1 MEVAVF
7 EDQYQRFQHL
17 IVKDQ
22 LLIVE
27 GSLGFDDYSG
37 NWRLT
42 PRQLFDLEQ
51 MRLRYGRCL
60 TLELAESSGDAL
72 AERLVDAL
80 EPFRGGGCVVRI
92 VYRNALAEAMLSL
105 GDAWRVQPSGDLLQR
120 LRDCFGAAAVQLAY
134 ARPAPSA
141 PARSSRRAVTA
152 D

>member
-51 MRLRYGRCL
+51 MRLRHGQRL
-60 TLELAESSGDAL
+60 TLELAESSGETL
-72 AERLVDAL
+72 VEQLVDVL
-80 EPFRGGGCVVRI
+80 EPFRGGGCAVRI
-92 VYRNALAEAMLSL
+92 IYRNATAEAMLNL

-120 LRDCFGAAAVQLAY
+120 LRDRFGAAAVHLAY

-141 PARSSRRAVTA
+141 SPRAFRRAA
-152 D
+152 ASD